1 MLDKNKNGR
10 YSNSVGNLRRFF
22 GGYHFGAVALFAML
36 HAAVLAAFFVPFTAS
51 LAVWLLATYSVRM
64 FGISAGYHR
73 YFSHRSY
80 RLGRL
85 AQFLMA
91 FLAQTS
97 AQKGV
102 LWWAAQHRDHHRYSD
117 HERDIHSPWQRGF
130 WWAHVGWVLSNEHD
144 DYDPK
149 KVADMARFPELL
161 WLDRYHWFPTVVFA
175 AFVLIVGGPAAFVWG
190 YAISTVV
197 LYHCT
202 FAINSMAHLF
212 GSRRFDTGDQSRNN
226 WLLALLTFGEGWH
239 NNHHFSM
246 GSCRQGIRWW
256 EIDVTYG
263 LLKVLAMCGIARDL
277 RPFRIPAP
285 RTQEA
290 E

>member
-1 MLDKNKNGR
+1 MA
-10 YSNSVGNLRRFF
+10 NLRRIP
-22 GGYHFGAVALFAML
+22 GSYHFGAVSLFVML
-36 HAAVLAAFFVPFTAS
+36 HVAAVAAFFVPFTPS
-51 LAVWLLATYSVRM
+51 LGIWLLATYSVRM
-64 FGISAGYHR
+64 FVISAGYHR

-117 HERDIHSPWQRGF
+117 RERDVHSPWQRGF

-144 DYDPK
+144 DYDPR

-161 WLDRYHWFPTVVFA
+161 RLDRYHWFPTAMFA
-175 AFVLIVGGPAAFVWG
+175 AFVLLAGGRGAFVWG
-190 YAISTVV
+190 YVISTVL

-263 LLKVLAMCGIARDL
+263 LLRVLAVFGIARDL
-277 RPFRIPAP
+277 RPFRIATPQAH
-285 RTQEA
+285 EA

>member
-1 MLDKNKNGR
+1 
-10 YSNSVGNLRRFF
+10 VGNLRRSL
-22 GGYHFGAVALFAML
+22 GSYHFGAVSLFVML
-36 HAAVLAAFFVPFTAS
+36 HVAVVAAFFVPFRPS
-51 LAVWLLATYSVRM
+51 LLVWLLATYAVRM

-117 HERDIHSPWQRGF
+117 RERDIHSPWQRGF

-149 KVADMARFPELL
+149 KVADMERFPELL
-161 WLDRYHWFPTVVFA
+161 WLDRYHWIPSVVFA
-175 AFVLIVGGPAAFVWG
+175 ALVLIVGGPAALVWG
-190 YAISTVV
+190 YVISTVL

-212 GSRRFDTGDQSRNN
+212 GSRRFETGDQSRNN

-263 LLKVLAMCGIARDL
+263 LLKVLVMVGIARDL
-277 RPFRIPAP
+277 RPFRIPTP
-285 RTQEA
+285 QTQEA

>member
-1 MLDKNKNGR
+1 
-10 YSNSVGNLRRFF
+10 VGNLRRSL
-22 GGYHFGAVALFAML
+22 GSYHFGAVSLFVML
-36 HAAVLAAFFVPFTAS
+36 HVAVVAAFFVPFTPS
-51 LAVWLLATYSVRM
+51 LLVWLLATYAVRM

-117 HERDIHSPWQRGF
+117 RERDIHSPWQRGF

-149 KVADMARFPELL
+149 KVADMERFPELL
-161 WLDRYHWFPTVVFA
+161 WLDRYHWIPSVVFA
-175 AFVLIVGGPAAFVWG
+175 ALVLIVGGPAALVWG
-190 YAISTVV
+190 YVISTVL

-212 GSRRFDTGDQSRNN
+212 GSRRFETGDQSRNN

-263 LLKVLAMCGIARDL
+263 LLKVLVMVGIARDL
-277 RPFRIPAP
+277 RPFRIPTP
-285 RTQEA
+285 QTQEA